1 MIQEYQ
7 SLLINP
13 FKYTIFVKIRMEKG
27 SKISDPHTKWLNL
40 FCDQKN
46 QLAQGMEVN
55 EMLVKILYNIYH
67 KDYWP
72 ASWYRD
78 TMKSLKTVIHQSF
91 FF

>member
-40 FCDQKN
+40 FF
-46 QLAQGMEVN
+46 V
-55 EMLVKILYNIYH
+55 VRKI
-67 KDYWP
+67 
-72 ASWYRD
+72 S
-78 TMKSLKTVIHQSF
+78 
-91 FF
+91 